1 MSTASQQ
8 GTPLD
13 QVRVGDRENFKEGPP
28 IELFRRMR
36 SECPVHWTDGIT
48 EYPDEAGFWSV
59 TTADDVY
66 EVSRDWKTY
75 SSELGGFVA
84 LRNAILPLEL
94 QQAMFIGMDP
104 PKHDRLKALFQRGFT
119 PKRIAEHEDAI
130 RAITIEVLDRLDGRD
145 TCDLVN
151 DVAQPSVAR
160 VIGSFMGLP
169 QEDDEIWARLM
180 ANIVGAGDPDMT
192 PEGAQSVMEVEVPEV
207 FERCSRLIAERRQTP
222 TDDLTS
228 VLVHA
233 EIDGEKLED
242 HEIVMGFFLLM
253 AAGNDSTKATYSSGM
268 RALLESP
275 EQWQQVVA
283 DPSLVPAAVEE
294 SLRMFPA
301 FAHFARTATTDTE
314 LHGQKIR
321 EGEKVVMW
329 YPSSNRDETRFE
341 DADTFD
347 ISREAEHQAF
357 GAGGRHFCL
366 GTALARLELRV
377 LIEETAKRFPEMQI
391 DGTPDVRRVAVRQS
405 AEEPARQAAAL
416 AQRPRRRA

>member
-1 MSTASQQ
+1 MSTTSRPQ
-8 GTPLD
+8 TPLD
-13 QVRVGDRENFKEGPP
+13 QIRVGDRENFHEGPP
-28 IELFRRMR
+28 VELFRRLR

-104 PKHDRLKALFQRGFT
+104 PKHDRIKALFQRGFT

-130 RAITIEVLDRLDGRD
+130 RAITIEVLDRLEGRD
-145 TCDLVN
+145 RCDLVT

-180 ANIVGAGDPDMT
+180 RTIVGAGDPDMT
-192 PEGAQSVMEVEVPEV
+192 PEGAESVMEVEVPEV
-207 FERCSRLIAERRQTP
+207 FERCSRLIAERRETP

-275 EQWQQVVA
+275 EQGSGSSRTPRSCRPRWRSRCA
-283 DPSLVPAAVEE
+283 CSPRSRTSRAPPPRTPSCTARRSARARRWSCGTRPPTAMRPA
-294 SLRMFPA
+294 S
-301 FAHFARTATTDTE
+301 RT
-314 LHGQKIR
+314 
-321 EGEKVVMW
+321 
-329 YPSSNRDETRFE
+329 P
-341 DADTFD
+341 
-347 ISREAEHQAF
+347 
-357 GAGGRHFCL
+357 
-366 GTALARLELRV
+366 TAS
-377 LIEETAKRFPEMQI
+377 T
-391 DGTPDVRRVAVRQS
+391 S
-405 AEEPARQAAAL
+405 PARPSTRRSARAAGTSAS
-416 AQRPRRRA
+416 APRSRASSCGS